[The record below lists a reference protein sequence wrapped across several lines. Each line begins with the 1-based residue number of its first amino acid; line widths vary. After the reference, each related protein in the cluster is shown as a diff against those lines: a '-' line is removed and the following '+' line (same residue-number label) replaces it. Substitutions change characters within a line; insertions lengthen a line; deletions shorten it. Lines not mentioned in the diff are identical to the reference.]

1 MSALSKRES
10 FDSNLL
16 EVEDDLEDVVV
27 VEVSLNNA
35 AAPGTLLEAA
45 KRGR

>member
-1 MSALSKRES
+1 MNALPKRES
-10 FDSNLL
+10 SDHNLL
-16 EVEDDLEDVVV
+16 DVEDDLEDVVV